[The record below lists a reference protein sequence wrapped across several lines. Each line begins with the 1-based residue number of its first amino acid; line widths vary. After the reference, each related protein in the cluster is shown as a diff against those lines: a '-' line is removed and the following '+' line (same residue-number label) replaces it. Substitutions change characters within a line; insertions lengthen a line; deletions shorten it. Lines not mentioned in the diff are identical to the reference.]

1 MEPGH
6 AVKKV
11 VAWGNSYGI
20 RLTKAEL
27 ASLGIAPG
35 AEVEVEVRPVR
46 RKIDWSKVA
55 IFHWGGNASEEHDE
69 ILYQG
74 WLAEE
79 QEKEARLR
87 GRKKAGAR
95 PKGGGP

>member
-1 MEPGH
+1 MEPGR

-46 RKIDWSKVA
+46 KKLDWSKIA
-55 IFHWGGNASEEHDE
+55 IFNLGGNASERHDD
-69 ILYQG
+69 ILYEG

-79 QEKEARLR
+79 EEKEKALKRR
-87 GRKKAGAR
+87 RSSRRRKK
-95 PKGGGP
+95 

>member
-46 RKIDWSKVA
+46 KKIDWSKVA
-55 IFHWGGNASEEHDE
+55 IFRWGDNASERHDD
-69 ILYQG
+69 ILYEG

-79 QEKEARLR
+79 EGKERARRRPAR
-87 GRKKAGAR
+87 GRKK
-95 PKGGGP
+95 